1 MSKKRT
7 EADQPVGAKGRA
19 AHDRR
24 AEILHE
30 ELERRLEF
38 LETSDDSVFGEFT
51 TLDWI
56 VCTLLFFVL
65 PLLLLGLLV
74 L

>member
-7 EADQPVGAKGRA
+7 EADQPVGAKGQA

-38 LETSDDSVFGEFT
+38 LEESDDSIFGAFT
-51 TLDWI
+51 TLDW
-56 VCTLLFFVL
+56 VLCTLLFFSL
-65 PLLLLGLLV
+65 PLLMLV
-74 L
+74 LVAL